1 VAAARHEGPASFDTA
16 ASARVLVAATLW
28 LALASFALAAE
39 TKNVLVIYSNNRLL
53 PGNVS
58 VDRGLRAAFS
68 NPAGRPVQV
77 YSEFLDRPEF
87 SGNAYEG
94 TMVAYLREKYTARPP
109 DAIVSVSDDALDFML
124 RQRPQLFP
132 NVPWVYTVV
141 SRSFLQAMP
150 TPPVDA
156 IGVPIEYDYAGTIEQ
171 ALRWHPAARR
181 LVIVTGTTGR
191 DRGREARLRR
201 EIPPIAGNVTIEF
214 LAGLPTAAVL
224 QRLGQ
229 LGANAVVFTPG
240 YFEDGEGRQY
250 SPRDSAALMAA
261 ASTAPVYGPVDTFIG
276 TGIVGGR
283 MQSLEDMGRQA
294 ARIVDKLLAGAPAPS
309 LRSLEATPT
318 ALHVDWRQV
327 ERWGIDEKLIPADT
341 VVHFREPTFWEE
353 YRNVAILTVAI
364 ILLQAALITKLLIER
379 RRRLTA
385 EVAVQKQRT
394 ELAHASRLAVA
405 GELTASIAHE
415 INQPLGAVQ
424 TSADAAD
431 LLLQSGGDRRDD
443 LVRIVTRIRRD
454 NLRASDVIRRLR
466 ALLARHEPERLPFD
480 LNAAVGDVATLL
492 RAEALRRGV
501 TLETRSASTPAS
513 VVGDHTQIQQ
523 VLINLVL
530 NAMDTVAGTSSDR
543 RNVVVSV
550 EKHAKNFS
558 VIVRDRGA
566 GIAPEHMS
574 KLFDSFFSTK
584 QRGMGLGLSIARNI
598 VEAHGGR
605 IWAENGMGEGAVFHV
620 ELPAHDRAGVSA
632 PSPA

>member
-1 VAAARHEGPASFDTA
+1 MPAARHEGPTSFDTA
-16 ASARVLVAATLW
+16 ASAQMLVAAILW

-53 PGNVS
+53 PGNVL

-68 NPAGRPVQV
+68 NPAERPVRV

-87 SGNAYEG
+87 SGDAYER
-94 TMVAYLREKYTARPP
+94 TMLAYLRDKYAARPP
-109 DAIVSVSDDALDFML
+109 DAVISVSDDAFDFL
-124 RQRPQLFP
+124 LHQRSQLFP
-132 NVPWVYTVV
+132 GVPLVYAVV
-141 SRSFLQAMP
+141 SRSFLQSMP
-150 TPPVDA
+150 TVPVDA
-156 IGVPIEYDYAGTIEQ
+156 VGVPIEYDYAGTIEQ
-171 ALRWHPAARR
+171 ALRWHPGAQR
-181 LVIVTGTTGR
+181 LVIVTGSSER
-191 DRGREARLRR
+191 DREREARLRR
-201 EIPPIAGNVTIEF
+201 EIPSVAGSVAVEH
-214 LAGLPTAAVL
+214 LAGLPTSSVL
-224 QRLGQ
+224 KRLGE
-229 LGANAVVFTPG
+229 LDAGTVVFTPG
-240 YFEDGEGRQY
+240 YFEDGEGRQFT
-250 SPRDSAALMAA
+250 PRDSAALMAA
-261 ASTAPVYGPVDTFIG
+261 ASNAPMYGPVDTFIG

-283 MQSLEDMGRQA
+283 MQGLEAMGRQS
-294 ARIVDKLLAGAPAPS
+294 ARIVEKLFAGASPAS
-309 LRSLEATPT
+309 LRSLETAPT
-318 ALHVDWRQV
+318 ALHVDWRQI

-341 VVHFREPTFWEE
+341 VVHFREPTLWEA

-364 ILLQAALITKLLIER
+364 VLLQAALITKLLIER

-501 TLETRSASTPAS
+501 TLETRSAPTSAF

-530 NAMDTVAGTSSDR
+530 NAMDTVAGASEDR
-543 RNVVVSV
+543 RTVVVAV
-550 EKHAKNFS
+550 EKQAKGMS
-558 VIVRDRGA
+558 VVVRDRGA

-584 QRGMGLGLSIARNI
+584 QRGMGLGLSIARTI

-605 IWAENGMGEGAVFHV
+605 IWAENGAAGGAAFHV
-620 ELPAHDRAGVSA
+620 ELPEAGGASVA
-632 PSPA
+632 PSLT